1 MRIIAGR
8 FRGRRLA
15 GVRGRMRPTADRVRE
30 AIFNILGPGLEE
42 VRVLDLFAGTGAL
55 GIEALSRGARQAVFV
70 EHDSTALQVLR
81 KNLASCGLGAATQ
94 VLPLPV
100 PRALKQLAV
109 QAQRFELIFL
119 DPPYGK
125 GLAAQS
131 LELLAQRPL
140 LRAGGRVVVEHGVHD
155 LVPEHRGSL
164 IQVDQRRYGDTR
176 VSFYLSFRAGD
187 VNQAAD
193 KEYSY

>member
-55 GIEALSRGARQAVFV
+55 GIEALSRGAQHAVFV
-70 EHDSTALQVLR
+70 EHDSTSLQVLR
-81 KNLASCGLGAATQ
+81 KNLASCDLGAVTQ

-109 QAQRFELIFL
+109 QVQRFELIFL

-131 LELLAQRPL
+131 LELLAPSPV
-140 LRAGGRVVVEHGVHD
+140 LRAGGRVVVEHGIHD
-155 LVPEHRGSL
+155 LVPEIIGSL
-164 IQVDQRRYGDTR
+164 IQAEQRRYGDTL
-176 VSFYLSFRAGD
+176 VSFYLSVRTGD
-187 VNQAAD
+187 VN
-193 KEYSY
+193 